1 MSQDFLHRKASFNY
15 HIEGRYIAG
24 LVLCGSE
31 VKSLRSGKLSFND
44 SYCYFHDGELFVRN
58 LHIPEYG
65 LGHWSHH
72 TPLQDR
78 KLLLNRR
85 ELRKLEGKM
94 KEKGISIIP
103 LRVFFSDNGWAKME
117 IGWGKGKKH
126 YDKRDTIKKRDV
138 EREMKRTL

>member
-1 MSQDFLHRKASFNY
+1 
-15 HIEGRYIAG
+15 
-24 LVLCGSE
+24 
-31 VKSLRSGKLSFND
+31 
-44 SYCYFHDGELFVRN
+44 
-58 LHIPEYG
+58 
-65 LGHWSHH
+65 
-72 TPLQDR
+72 
-78 KLLLNRR
+78 
-85 ELRKLEGKM
+85 M